1 MPETAAIVIGLS
13 AGVLLSG
20 IYFFALWFTVH
31 RIGTADKPYILAG
44 VSFILR
50 MGTVMGVM
58 AVIGKYIG
66 PVSLIA
72 AAVSF
77 LAARLVIMGVLKKDR
92 RAPA

>member
-1 MPETAAIVIGLS
+1 MPETAAIVLGLS

-31 RIGTADKPYILAG
+31 RIGGSDKPYILAG
-44 VSFILR
+44 ASFLLR

-77 LAARLVIMGVLKKDR
+77 LATRFVIVGILKKDR